1 MIMTNGGGVMLRFE
15 DAPVVE
21 PIYDQAATT
30 NARLVNELRA
40 RLLKSGTAVTIDMIA
55 EATGKDSGTVR
66 QRITRHRKAGRLI
79 TVSHDGRTLVP
90 TAQLDEAFDLDHDAA
105 AIVARLVEYGMDG
118 WSVWDWL
125 ETPNAWL
132 GGDRPAQRLAEGD
145 TDAVHR
151 AVSGLFQE

>member
-1 MIMTNGGGVMLRFE
+1 MLGFE

-21 PIYDQAATT
+21 PVYDQAAAT

-55 EATGKDSGTVR
+55 EATGKDPGTVR
-66 QRITRHRKAGRLI
+66 QRVTRNRAASRLI
-79 TVSHDGRTLVP
+79 TVPHDGRTLVP
-90 TAQLDEAFDLDHDAA
+90 TAQLDKAFDLDPGAA
-105 AIVARLVEYGMDG
+105 AVVTRLVGHGMDA

-125 ETPNAWL
+125 ESPNAWL
-132 GGDRPAQRLAEGD
+132 GGDRPAQRLAED
-145 TDAVHR
+145 DAETVHH